1 MIRFHDLRHEHLTY
15 LMEAGVPLPAIA
27 QRVGH
32 SSVAVTGD
40 TYSHVRREV
49 RDDTA
54 AIGAAV
60 VFGEEAR

>member
-1 MIRFHDLRHEHLTY
+1 MQV
-15 LMEAGVPLPAIA
+15 GVPLPAIA

-40 TYSHVRREV
+40 IDAHVRQEV

-54 AIGAAV
+54 R
-60 VFGEEAR
+60 EREA